1 MGEMGDMGEGAP
13 TNETK
18 DVIERSDPR
27 WSELRKIID
36 ERSLLRG
43 DFTLSS
49 GRKSNY
55 LFQLRQTTMLPKGQ
69 FLVGTIIAEFM
80 KSRGIGT
87 IGGPAIGAIPVVTAT
102 AFASHL
108 AGSPVDAFF
117 VRKAAKEH
125 GAGERIDGYVNDG
138 AEVLAV
144 EDVTTTAGS
153 MIDAIE
159 AMKAEHRCKVHWG
172 LAILDREEG
181 ARENLAK
188 LGVNLVSIFRT
199 SDFDVS

>member
-1 MGEMGDMGEGAP
+1 MADAA
-13 TNETK
+13 TAIRAIETG
-18 DVIERSDPR
+18 DPR
-27 WSELRKIID
+27 WEELRRIVD

-49 GRKSNY
+49 GRKSTY

-69 FLVGTIIAEFM
+69 FLVGTIVAEFM
-80 KSRGIGT
+80 QRQGIGT

-108 AGSPVDAFF
+108 AGHPVDAFF

-125 GAGERIDGYVNDG
+125 GAKERIDGYVNDG
-138 AEVLAV
+138 ADVLAV

-153 MIDAIE
+153 MLDAIE
-159 AMKAEHRCKVHWG
+159 AMKAEHRCHVQWA
-172 LAILDREEG
+172 LSLLDREEG
-181 ARENLAK
+181 AADNLAK
-188 LGVNLVSIFRT
+188 HGIKLASIFRT
-199 SDFDVS
+199 SDFNVG